1 MTGNAAFAVERKA
14 FQEEINTLQDQLCRV
29 KELELENNA
38 LRSRLEGT
46 GTTSKGKALEVEA
59 GILRAGGCTKTH
71 DVGAPSLDDYAKAVG
86 ANTTLKVRLA
96 KARKLN
102 QQWAQFYR
110 STGIESD
117 DRKLSSLK
125 ECCSDCLS
133 SKGRESEDRKSS
145 ILKEVSPVQAPGD
158 RALPPPNSLSYDS
171 KTGFSS
177 NAGTEISSPQEPALD
192 GLPSYTIAAE
202 NYRPLQDSHENHTS
216 SETDD
221 PSEAGENFQN
231 QSNLQSEPALEKAKV
246 DGDSESPVIISERSL
261 RRKRKP
267 SRRLRNPDMPED
279 TQAQQGTMKKP
290 FMVKSEPNSS
300 SPSTHVFH
308 STSTNP
314 QDSMD
319 LDEVGERHF
328 TPRKRRRMLDEELRR
343 ISGLEVQ
350 TEAQNAED
358 FQDQTL
364 VAETDEEADC
374 EELPDLK
381 TQCRRHDFEVADES
395 RILSRINPAEGQQPI
410 MDKPRDLILAPSYIL
425 KPKDPNV
432 QSLSSKRSFSKALNR
447 PVCQS
452 QRSTVSNAP
461 GFHDGSED
469 FSQAS
474 DRLSLKEESTTAK
487 SHKAH
492 RVINNHQPLGHI
504 SSEHPPRKSL
514 IDSVAKSKKATRD
527 PNGEGKVTKTYSRS
541 ISRSSILKSNA
552 VKSRRSYRVPSDEPA
567 DPDKTFVE
575 QETLRS
581 KPRKFLRPEDFKI
594 NPVHNHGYAH
604 PVSEVVRN
612 RDQRSCLPGCT
623 RPNCCG
629 TAIRNIVAMGGHF
642 PAPKNSVFSNNI
654 PLEYDPDDDERC
666 LQAYLGDDYHRLK
679 NLPWEDK
686 EELLWAARTEQFA
699 NAYGKHRYQYGR
711 QNTPPGFWDA
721 DMPSTQQEIKNKT
734 IAKAM
739 QKAKVAEMHREA
751 MKPGGRYKFR
761 DE

>member
-1 MTGNAAFAVERKA
+1 M
-14 FQEEINTLQDQLCRV
+14 
-29 KELELENNA
+29 
-38 LRSRLEGT
+38 
-46 GTTSKGKALEVEA
+46 EVEA
-59 GILRAGGCTKTH
+59 GILRAGGRNETH
-71 DVGAPSLDDYAKAVG
+71 ISDAPSRADYAKAVE

-110 STGIESD
+110 STGIEPE
-117 DRKLSSLK
+117 DRKPSSLK
-125 ECCSDCLS
+125 ECCSDCLL

-145 ILKEVSPVQAPGD
+145 ILKEVSPDCLIKVQLPID
-158 RALPPPNSLSYDS
+158 RALPSAKSLSYDS
-171 KTGFSS
+171 KTIFSS
-177 NAGTEISSPQEPALD
+177 KVGPETSLQQESAFD
-192 GLPSYTIAAE
+192 GLPLHTIAAE
-202 NYRPLQDSHENHTS
+202 NYQPLQDPHDNLTS

-221 PSEAGENFQN
+221 PSEVGEDSQN
-231 QSNLQSEPALEKAKV
+231 KLNLQSETALERAKI
-246 DGDSESPVIISERSL
+246 DGDSESPVIISERSV

-267 SRRLRNPDMPED
+267 SRRLGNPNMPEE

-290 FMVKSEPNSS
+290 FTVKSEPNSS

-314 QDSMD
+314 QDNMD

-328 TPRKRRRMLDEELRR
+328 TPRKRRRLLDEEYRR
-343 ISGLEVQ
+343 MSGLEIQ
-350 TEAQNAED
+350 TEAHNSED
-358 FQDQTL
+358 FQDQIL
-364 VAETDEEADC
+364 VTETDEEADF
-374 EELPDLK
+374 EELPGLK
-381 TQCRRHDFEVADES
+381 TKGRRHDFEVADES
-395 RILSRINPAEGQQPI
+395 RISSRIDPAERPQSTL
-410 MDKPRDLILAPSYIL
+410 DKPREVMLTPSSIL

-432 QSLSSKRSFSKALNR
+432 QSLSSRRSFLKAPNGPLSQ
-447 PVCQS
+447 C
-452 QRSTVSNAP
+452 QRSTVSNAI
-461 GFHDGSED
+461 GFQDGRED
-469 FSQAS
+469 FGRVS
-474 DRLSLKEESTTAK
+474 DRRSLKDISTTAK

-492 RVINNHQPLGHI
+492 RVIDNHQPLSHI
-504 SSEHPPRKSL
+504 SSEHSPRKSL

-527 PNGEGKVTKTYSRS
+527 PNGQGKVTKTYNRS
-541 ISRSSILKSNA
+541 MTENNDIPRSSTPKPNA
-552 VKSRRSYRVPSDEPA
+552 VKSRPSYRVSSDEPD
-567 DPDKTFVE
+567 DPDKTLVE

-594 NPVHNHGYAH
+594 NPIHNHGYAH

-612 RDQRSCLPGCT
+612 RDQRSCMPGCT

-629 TAIRNIVAMGGHF
+629 TVIRNIVAMGGHF
-642 PAPKNSVFSNNI
+642 PAPKNSGFSKDI
-654 PLEYDPDDDERC
+654 SLEYDPDDDERC
-666 LQAYLGDDYHRLK
+666 LQAYLGDDYPRLK

-699 NAYGKHRYQYGR
+699 NAYGKHRYHYGR
-711 QNTPPGFWDA
+711 QQTPPGFWDA

>member
-1 MTGNAAFAVERKA
+1 M
-14 FQEEINTLQDQLCRV
+14 
-29 KELELENNA
+29 
-38 LRSRLEGT
+38 EGIC
-46 GTTSKGKALEVEA
+46 TTSKGKALEVDA
-59 GILRAGGCTKTH
+59 GTLSAGGCDENH
-71 DVGAPSLDDYAKAVG
+71 VPDAPSRKDYAKAVD

-102 QQWAQFYR
+102 QQWALFYR
-110 STGIESD
+110 STGMVSEDGKS
-117 DRKLSSLK
+117 SSLEK
-125 ECCSDCLS
+125 YCSDCLA

-145 ILKEVSPVQAPGD
+145 ILNEVSPVQATVD
-158 RALPPPNSLSYDS
+158 RDLLSQKSLSNGS
-171 KTGFSS
+171 STGFLSKAGPEPSS
-177 NAGTEISSPQEPALD
+177 QQEPALD
-192 GLPSYTIAAE
+192 GPPSYTIAAE
-202 NYRPLQDSHENHTS
+202 NYRPLQDPHENHTS

-221 PSEAGENFQN
+221 PSEDGEDCQN
-231 QSNLQSEPALEKAKV
+231 QPNLQSEITLERAKT
-246 DGDSESPVIISERSL
+246 DEDSESPVIISERSL
-261 RRKRKP
+261 RRKSKR
-267 SRRLRNPDMPED
+267 SRLGNSDIPGD

-290 FMVKSEPNSS
+290 VMVKSDPNSS

-343 ISGLEVQ
+343 VSGLELQ
-350 TEAQNAED
+350 TETHNAKD
-358 FQDQTL
+358 FQEQTL
-364 VAETDEEADC
+364 VAETDEEADY

-381 TQCRRHDFEVADES
+381 TQGRRHDFEVADES
-395 RILSRINPAEGQQPI
+395 RKPSRINPAEGPQPI
-410 MDKPRDLILAPSYIL
+410 LGKPKESMLAPSSIL

-432 QSLSSKRSFSKALNR
+432 QPLSSKRSLLKALNR

-452 QRSTVSNAP
+452 QRSTVPNAAA
-461 GFHDGSED
+461 FQDERED

-474 DRLSLKEESTTAK
+474 GRLSLKEEINTTK
-487 SHKAH
+487 SRKAH
-492 RVINNHQPLGHI
+492 RAINSHQPLNYI
-504 SSEHPPRKSL
+504 SSEHSSRKSL
-514 IDSVAKSKKATRD
+514 VDSVAKSKEATRD
-527 PNGEGKVTKTYSRS
+527 PNGLGNSTKTCSRLMTEKHH
-541 ISRSSILKSNA
+541 IPRSSILKPNA
-552 VKSRRSYRVPSDEPA
+552 VKSRRSYRVPSDEPD
-567 DPDKTFVE
+567 DPDKTLVE

-604 PVSEVVRN
+604 PVSEVIRN

-629 TAIRNIVAMGGHF
+629 TAIRSIVAMGGHF
-642 PAPKNSVFSNNI
+642 PAPKNSVFSKDI
-654 PLEYDPDDDERC
+654 PLDHDPDDDERC
-666 LQAYLGDDYHRLK
+666 LEAYLGDDYPRLK
-679 NLPWEDK
+679 YLPWEDK

-711 QNTPPGFWDA
+711 QQTPPGFWDA

-751 MKPGGRYKFR
+751 MKPGGRYRFR

>member
-1 MTGNAAFAVERKA
+1 MEV
-14 FQEEINTLQDQLCRV
+14 
-29 KELELENNA
+29 
-38 LRSRLEGT
+38 T
-46 GTTSKGKALEVEA
+46 GTTSKGKVLEFEA
-59 GILRAGGCTKTH
+59 GILRAGGSNETH
-71 DVGAPSLDDYAKAVG
+71 VPDAPSLEDYAKAVE

-96 KARKLN
+96 EARKLN
-102 QQWAQFYR
+102 QQWAQYYR
-110 STGIESD
+110 CTGMEFE
-117 DRKLSSLK
+117 DRKSPSLSK
-125 ECCSDCLS
+125 I
-133 SKGRESEDRKSS
+133 RESEDRKSS
-145 ILKEVSPVQAPGD
+145 ILKEVSPDCLLPKVQAPID
-158 RALPPPNSLSYDS
+158 RALPYPKSLGYDS

-177 NAGTEISSPQEPALD
+177 KVGPETSSQQEPSSD
-192 GLPSYTIAAE
+192 GLPPHTIAAE
-202 NYRPLQDSHENHTS
+202 NYRPLQDPHENHTS

-221 PSEAGENFQN
+221 PSEAGEGSQN
-231 QSNLQSEPALEKAKV
+231 QLNLKSETALERAKV

-261 RRKRKP
+261 PRKRKP
-267 SRRLRNPDMPED
+267 PRRMRNPDMSENA
-279 TQAQQGTMKKP
+279 QAQQGTMKKP

-308 STSTNP
+308 STSINP

-328 TPRKRRRMLDEELRR
+328 TPRKRRRLLDEELRR
-343 ISGLEVQ
+343 MSGLDIQ
-350 TEAQNAED
+350 TEAHNSGD

-364 VAETDEEADC
+364 VTETDEEADC

-381 TQCRRHDFEVADES
+381 PQGRRHDFEVADES
-395 RILSRINPAEGQQPI
+395 RISSRINPAEGPQPV
-410 MDKPRDLILAPSYIL
+410 MDKPSEVMLAPSSIL
-425 KPKDPNV
+425 KSKDPNV
-432 QSLSSKRSFSKALNR
+432 QLLSSKISFLKALNR
-447 PVCQS
+447 PLS
-452 QRSTVSNAP
+452 PIQRSTVSNAP
-461 GFHDGSED
+461 GD

-474 DRLSLKEESTTAK
+474 DRHSLKGGSTTEK
-487 SHKAH
+487 SHKPH
-492 RVINNHQPLGHI
+492 RVIDNHQPLGHI
-504 SSEHPPRKSL
+504 SSERSPRKSL
-514 IDSVAKSKKATRD
+514 VDGVANSKKATRD
-527 PNGEGKVTKTYSRS
+527 PNGQGKVTKTYSRS
-541 ISRSSILKSNA
+541 MTEKYHIHPSSIQKSNA
-552 VKSRRSYRVPSDEPA
+552 VKARRSYCVPSDEPD
-567 DPDKTFVE
+567 DPDKTLVE

-594 NPVHNHGYAH
+594 NPIHNHGYAH

-612 RDQRSCLPGCT
+612 RDQRSCMPGCT

-642 PAPKNSVFSNNI
+642 PAPKNSGFSKDI

-666 LQAYLGDDYHRLK
+666 LQAYVGDDYPRLK

-711 QNTPPGFWDA
+711 QQTPPGFWDA
-721 DMPSTQQEIKNKT
+721 DMPSTQQEKKNKT

>member
-1 MTGNAAFAVERKA
+1 M
-14 FQEEINTLQDQLCRV
+14 
-29 KELELENNA
+29 
-38 LRSRLEGT
+38 
-46 GTTSKGKALEVEA
+46 EVDA
-59 GILRAGGCTKTH
+59 GILRAGGCNETH
-71 DVGAPSLDDYAKAVG
+71 VPDAPSLDDYAKAVE

-110 STGIESD
+110 SAGIESE
-117 DRKLSSLK
+117 DRKPSSLK
-125 ECCSDCLS
+125 EYCSDCLS
-133 SKGRESEDRKSS
+133 SKGRESEDKKSS
-145 ILKEVSPVQAPGD
+145 SLKEVTPVQAPID
-158 RALPPPNSLSYDS
+158 RALPSPKSLSYGS

-177 NAGTEISSPQEPALD
+177 KAGPETSSQQEPALD
-192 GLPSYTIAAE
+192 GLPSYTIAT
-202 NYRPLQDSHENHTS
+202 ENHTS

-221 PSEAGENFQN
+221 PSEAGEDCLN
-231 QSNLQSEPALEKAKV
+231 QPNLQSETAHERAKV

-267 SRRLRNPDMPED
+267 SRRLRNPGMPED
-279 TQAQQGTMKKP
+279 SQAQQGTMKKP

-343 ISGLEVQ
+343 VSGLEIE
-350 TEAQNAED
+350 TEAHNAED

-381 TQCRRHDFEVADES
+381 TRGRRHDFEVADES
-395 RILSRINPAEGQQPI
+395 QIPSRINPAEGPQPI
-410 MDKPRDLILAPSYIL
+410 LGKPRKLMLAQSSIL

-432 QSLSSKRSFSKALNR
+432 QPLSSKRSFLKALDR

-461 GFHDGSED
+461 GFQDGRED

-474 DRLSLKEESTTAK
+474 DKLSLKEESNTAK

-492 RVINNHQPLGHI
+492 RVINNNQPLDHI
-504 SSEHPPRKSL
+504 SSEHSPRKSL
-514 IDSVAKSKKATRD
+514 IDSVAKSKKKATRD
-527 PNGEGKVTKTYSRS
+527 PNGRGNVTKTYSRS
-541 ISRSSILKSNA
+541 MTENNHIPRSSILKPNA
-552 VKSRRSYRVPSDEPA
+552 VKSRRSYRVPSDEPD
-567 DPDKTFVE
+567 DPEKTFVE

-642 PAPKNSVFSNNI
+642 PAPKNSVFSNNG
-654 PLEYDPDDDERC
+654 LEYDPDDDERC
-666 LQAYLGDDYHRLK
+666 LQAYLGDDYPRLK

-711 QNTPPGFWDA
+711 QQTPPGFWDA
-721 DMPSTQQEIKNKT
+721 DMPSTQQEIKNNI